1 MKQRSIIAF
10 ILLILLTTISFQNK
24 IIISKF
30 NIEKINIQNISYLK
44 ETDIKNSLNSIYGK
58 NLLFLDNKEIEKTL
72 INNSLINSFIIK
84 KKYPDTIIIKIFEK
98 KPIAILFN
106 KKKKFYLSEEIDLIE
121 FKNYKSDQIL
131 PHVFGNKE
139 EFKIFYLN
147 LKKIKFPVESVK
159 SYTLYETNRW
169 DIETKNRRI
178 IKLPA
183 KNYNESVENFIKFQ
197 NEKQFKQ
204 FKVFDFRIP
213 NQLIL
218 K

>member
-30 NIEKINIQNISYLK
+30 NIEKINIENISYLK

-58 NLLFLDNKEIEKTL
+58 NLLFLDNKEIKKTL

>member
-1 MKQRSIIAF
+1 M
-10 ILLILLTTISFQNK
+10 
-24 IIISKF
+24 
-30 NIEKINIQNISYLK
+30 
-44 ETDIKNSLNSIYGK
+44 
-58 NLLFLDNKEIEKTL
+58 
-72 INNSLINSFIIK
+72 
-84 KKYPDTIIIKIFEK
+84 
-98 KPIAILFN
+98 
-106 KKKKFYLSEEIDLIE
+106 
-121 FKNYKSDQIL
+121 
-131 PHVFGNKE
+131 FGNKE

>member
-159 SYTLYETNRW
+159 SYTLYETNQHDRN
-169 DIETKNRRI
+169 ERFLLFYCHLI
-178 IKLPA
+178 ILL
-183 KNYNESVENFIKFQ
+183 N
-197 NEKQFKQ
+197 
-204 FKVFDFRIP
+204 
-213 NQLIL
+213 
-218 K
+218 